1 MRLKMSE
8 KGNFYM
14 KRVWIIVIAL
24 IIVTIAIIAI
34 VLAIVKKPTEVEN
47 DLNSNEVNEIIEPTK
62 PDYTLL
68 DEGIANVELPKVDA
82 NNLATANSTINGKIP
97 SFYNPVIP
105 KGFKAIS
112 AEQDKTIDEKAKWGE
127 QNAYLYGLVI
137 EDASGN
143 QFVWVPVENMEIFKR
158 TDWHKNAPSEEISDI
173 YVEPEGNDEA
183 EEAYQKMYYKVKKYG
198 GFYIG
203 RYETGDASSKSER
216 ATVRNSDEVAIKKYL
231 NSYNFVPFKQTTI
244 EGRDITGA
252 EQIAKNFG
260 IKNNYSTVV
269 TSVVY
274 GVQWDAML
282 RFIVSETN
290 NVNDS
295 VSWGNYSTS
304 ELPYKSV
311 YGEDVKK
318 ESGEIRLLRT
328 GASEVTKAKNIYDV
342 AGNLYEWTMEN
353 SGNGIKV
360 VRGGCYVINLAQLA
374 AARYAYKDTTAN
386 NAIGFRI
393 SFYIN

>member
-1 MRLKMSE
+1 MSDKENIYVKRLWIIII
-8 KGNFYM
+8 
-14 KRVWIIVIAL
+14 VPIIIAIIVIA
-24 IIVTIAIIAI
+24 IALLMA
-34 VLAIVKKPTEVEN
+34 KKPVEIEN
-47 DLNSNEVNEIIEPTK
+47 NIISNVVNEINEPVK
-62 PDYTLL
+62 PDYTIL
-68 DEGIANVELPKVDA
+68 DEGIAKMELKKIDA
-82 NNLATANSTINGKIP
+82 NNLATENSTINGKIP

-105 KGFKAIS
+105 KGFKAINT
-112 AEQDKTIDEKAKWGE
+112 EQDETIDEKAKWGE

-137 EDASGN
+137 EDSNGN

-173 YVEPEGNDEA
+173 YVEPEENEKA

-203 RYETGDASSKSER
+203 RYETGDASSPSER
-216 ATVRNSDEVAIKKYL
+216 TAVRNSDEVAIKKYL
-231 NSYNFVPFKQTTI
+231 NSYNYVPFKQTSI

-295 VSWGNYSTS
+295 INWGNYSKS
-304 ELPYKSV
+304 EFTYKSV

-328 GASEVTKAKNIYDV
+328 GASESTKSKNIYDV

-353 SGNGIKV
+353 SGNGIKI

-374 AARYAYKDTTAN
+374 AARYAYKDTIAN

>member
-1 MRLKMSE
+1 MSE
-8 KGNFYM
+8 NGKLYI
-14 KRVWIIVIAL
+14 KRTWLLVIIFATVVAT
-24 IIVTIAIIAI
+24 TIAIA
-34 VLAIVKKPTEVEN
+34 LAITAGKAEIQNKK
-47 DLNSNEVNEIIEPTK
+47 NEVNVINEVTELTK

-68 DEGIANVELPKVDA
+68 DEGAADVELPKIEK
-82 NNLATANSTINGKIP
+82 NTLATANSTINGKIP

-105 KGFKAIS
+105 KGFKAIGS
-112 AEQDKTIDEKAKWGE
+112 EQDKTIDENAKWGE
-127 QNAYLYGLVI
+127 ENAYLYGLVI
-137 EDASGN
+137 EDANGN
-143 QFVWVPVENMEIFKR
+143 QFVWIPVENMKLFKR
-158 TDWHKNAPSEEISDI
+158 TDWQKNVPSEKVSEI
-173 YVEPEGNDEA
+173 YVEPEENNIA

-203 RYETGDASSKSER
+203 RYETGDASSEGER
-216 ATVRNSDEVAIKKYL
+216 AAVKNSSEVAIKKYL
-231 NSYNFVPFKQTTI
+231 NSYNYVPFKQTTI

-252 EQIAKNFG
+252 ELIAKNFG

-269 TSVVY
+269 TSVTY

-282 RFIVSETN
+282 RFVVSDTN

-295 VSWGNYSTS
+295 INWGNYSVS
-304 ELPYKSV
+304 ELFFKNV
-311 YGEDVKK
+311 RGEEFKK
-318 ESGEIRLLRT
+318 EKGEIRLLRT
-328 GASEVTKAKNIYDV
+328 GASEATKAKNIYDV
-342 AGNLYEWTMEN
+342 AGNLYEWTMET
-353 SGNGIKV
+353 SGSGIRV

>member
-1 MRLKMSE
+1 MSE
-8 KGNFYM
+8 KGNLYI
-14 KRVWIIVIAL
+14 KRIWIIVIAL
-24 IIVTIAIIAI
+24 VIITAVIVTII
-34 VLAIVKKPTEVEN
+34 LLNKTKPVEVEN
-47 DLNSNEVNEIIEPTK
+47 EINLNEVNEIEEPAK

-68 DEGIANVELPKVDA
+68 DEGIADIELPKIEA
-82 NNLATANSTINGKIP
+82 NTLATANSTINGKIP

-105 KGFKAIS
+105 KGFKAVDT
-112 AEQDKTIDEKAKWGE
+112 EQDETIDEKAKWGE

-137 EDASGN
+137 EDANGN

-158 TDWHKNAPSEEISDI
+158 TDWRKNAPAETISEI
-173 YVEPEGNDEA
+173 YKEPEENE

-203 RYETGDASSKSER
+203 RYETGDASSEGER
-216 ATVRNSDEVAIKKYL
+216 TAVRNSDDVAIKKYL
-231 NSYNFVPFKQTTI
+231 NAYNYVPFKQTTI

-252 EQIAKNFG
+252 ELIAKNFG
-260 IKNNYSTVV
+260 IKNNYGGVV

-282 RFIVSETN
+282 RFIVSDTY

-295 VSWGNYSTS
+295 VNWGNYSSS
-304 ELPYKSV
+304 EFSFKDGFRNEL
-311 YGEDVKK
+311 KK
-318 ESGEIRLLRT
+318 EKDEVRLIRT

-353 SGNGIKV
+353 SGNGIRV
-360 VRGGCYVINLAQLA
+360 VRGGCYVIKLAQLA

-393 SFYIN
+393 SFYID